1 MKEYKVYSDKLR
13 LYLSQ
18 IEDDL
23 LRERFKIFFSLHEHV
38 HFQYSNNNNEP
49 VQELRVAAEA
59 LCKLLIFVYVP
70 NANSLFNNKDKL
82 SHAYLKYGIR
92 VLMTIL
98 KLKKSL

>member
-59 LCKLLIFVYVP
+59 LCKLLILYMCLMQTP
-70 NANSLFNNKDKL
+70 YLITKINY
-82 SHAYLKYGIR
+82 HMHILKYGIR

-98 KLKKSL
+98 KLKKGL

>member
-82 SHAYLKYGIR
+82 SHAYFKE
-92 VLMTIL
+92 
-98 KLKKSL
+98 S